1 MDGVGEASR
10 RSRPALRSLAGET
23 LLTYG
28 ELNRRADRLASRLG
42 RHGVGPARIVCGTLA
57 NGPEFLVALLATW
70 RAGAIFAPVSPRLT
84 DRERGRATDLLR
96 PRVLVTRE
104 MQVEP
109 WPGAPPGGPACEAGL
124 APAARHRL
132 VLSTSGSTGQP
143 KGVLLTCANVDSGI
157 RAVADTCCLAE
168 DDAMLATLP
177 WTHGHG
183 LFACVLAPLLRG
195 AAIVLPRSPG
205 AGELAAALDAG
216 LATCVSTVPTLLAA
230 LCDAP
235 VERAARAAGR
245 PLRFIRTASAM
256 LPPAVG
262 RLAEARFGCPVAQ
275 AYGMTETS
283 HQAVSNRPV
292 PAERQLETVGV
303 PAGIEVRCSRPV
315 ERDEF
320 EIEVRGPSV
329 FDGYLDRA
337 DLTARVL
344 SADGWYRTGDI
355 GVVAADGH
363 VHLRGRLTDFI
374 NRNGNKVWPSEVEC
388 AVLEHDGVAAALAVG
403 VPDPRVGQEIGLL
416 VVRRPGAALS
426 CDDLRRHLDERVAP
440 YKQPGIVRFVAV
452 LPSLPNGKPSRGQ
465 AALTLSEAASGCA

>member
-1 MDGVGEASR
+1 MDATTEPSR
-10 RSRPALRSLAGET
+10 RSRPALCSTAGET

-28 ELNRRADRLASRLG
+28 ELDRRSDRLATELG
-42 RHGVGPARIVCGTLA
+42 RRGVGQASIVCGLLA
-57 NGPEFLVALLATW
+57 NGPEFLVVLLAAW
-70 RAGAIFAPVSPRLT
+70 RAGAIFAPLSPRLT
-84 DRERGRATDLLR
+84 DRERGRATDLLQ
-96 PRVLVTRE
+96 PHVLVTGEAR
-104 MQVEP
+104 VEP
-109 WPGAPPGGPACEAGL
+109 GRGARPRAPGGERGL

-132 VLSTSGSTGQP
+132 VLSTSGSTGEP
-143 KGVLLTCANVDSGI
+143 KGVLLTRSNVDAGI
-157 RAVADTCCLAE
+157 RAVADTFRLAE

-183 LFACVLAPLLRG
+183 LFACVLAPLRCG
-195 AAIVLPRSPG
+195 AAIVLPRSLDPR
-205 AGELAAALDAG
+205 ELSAALDTG
-216 LATCVSTVPTLLAA
+216 RATCVSTVPTLLAA

-235 VERAARAAGR
+235 ARRANGR
-245 PLRFIRTASAM
+245 RPRFVRTASAT

-283 HQAVSNRPV
+283 HQAVANRPV
-292 PAERQLETVGV
+292 FAERQLETVGV
-303 PAGIEVRCSRPV
+303 PVEIEVRCGRPV
-315 ERDEF
+315 EHDEF

-329 FDGYLDRA
+329 FEGYLDRA
-337 DLTARVL
+337 DLSARVL

-355 GVVAADGH
+355 GVVARDGH
-363 VHLRGRLTDFI
+363 VHLRGRLTEFI

-426 CDDLRRHLDERVAP
+426 CEDLRRHLDERVAP
-440 YKQPGIVRFVAV
+440 YKQPGIVRFVGA
-452 LPSLPNGKPSRGQ
+452 LPALANGKPSRGG
-465 AALTLSEAASGCA
+465 AALALAEAGPGCA